1 MKAVMYGGGNIGRG
15 FIGALFSRAG
25 YDVSFVDVDSKLID
39 QLNQRGEYPLRII
52 RSDGHEDWAI
62 DKVRGVDGKDADAVA
77 SAIAECDVMAT
88 AVGAKILPYI
98 APLIAKGLQMRFAQ
112 NRPPLNIIICENLMD
127 ANHVLEGLLKK
138 ELSQEGQARIDK
150 EVGLVE
156 ASIGRMVPV
165 QTDAMRDGDPLRV
178 CVEAYG
184 FLPVDQDAFRGPEPH
199 LDGMIPF
206 SPFDFYLRRKLY
218 VHNMG
223 HATCAYLGGYT
234 GLDYIWQAIGQTDI
248 ELIVQNAMLESMM
261 ALVKKYQV
269 DGNALFNHIN
279 DLIGRF
285 ANRAL
290 MDTCAR
296 VGGDTRRKLAP
307 DDRMIGSSR
316 LCLEMGVVPS
326 HIALGAAGAVYQH
339 LKEEGA
345 AQEEAQALRVL
356 GEVSGL
362 AADDRLTA
370 LIMEHYRLFARGAS
384 MEELR
389 LVAKAQRLRELGP
402 VV

>member
-25 YDVSFVDVDSKLID
+25 YQVSFVDVDSKLID

-52 RSDGHEDWAI
+52 RTDGHDDWVI
-62 DKVRGVDGKDADAVA
+62 GNVCGVDGKDADAVA
-77 SAIAECDVMAT
+77 QAIAACDVMAT

-98 APLIAKGLQMRFAQ
+98 APLIAKGIKLRFAQ

-127 ANHVLEGLLKK
+127 ANHVLEDLLKK
-138 ELSQEGQARIDK
+138 ELSPEEQARMDREI
-150 EVGLVE
+150 GLVE

-178 CVEAYG
+178 CVETYG
-184 FLPVDQDAFRGPEPH
+184 FLPVDQGAFRGPVPH
-199 LDGMIPF
+199 LEGMIPF

-223 HATCAYLGGYT
+223 HATCAYLGGYS
-234 GLDYIWQAIGQTDI
+234 GLDYIWQAIEKPDV
-248 ELIVQNAMLESMM
+248 ELIVQNAMMESMM

-285 ANRAL
+285 ANRAQ

-345 AQEEAQALRVL
+345 QQGEQQALRVL
-356 GEVSGL
+356 HDISGL
-362 AADDRLTA
+362 SADDRLTK
-370 LIMEHYRLFARGAS
+370 LIMEHYRLYARGATV
-384 MEELR
+384 EELR
-389 LVAKAQRLRELGP
+389 LSAKAQRLHEVGP
-402 VV
+402 VA